1 MLATLEIHRSPILTL
16 LSPPSSCK
24 RLPKDLI
31 DDKNVAIL
39 YFKEFG
45 RIRELTLHP
54 GNACLVE
61 YETPE
66 EARKALHDSGFYKGQ
81 TFIVQSGTAFER
93 QKRLSSDPSVLAE
106 LDIMS
111 GAAAGAT
118 RNQPPR
124 QQPQQA
130 HVKAPAPTRPQLSL
144 FQPSMMKKAT
154 PASEAMPPPPAPPKS
169 PVMIHKMTVPELQ
182 RLIATPAFSS
192 EQK

>member
-1 MLATLEIHRSPILTL
+1 M
-16 LSPPSSCK
+16 
-24 RLPKDLI
+24 
-31 DDKNVAIL
+31 AIL

-45 RIRELTLHP
+45 RIRELTLHS

-81 TFIVQSGTAFER
+81 TFIVQSGTAYER
-93 QKRLSSDPSVLAE
+93 QKRLSSDPTVLAE

-111 GAAAGAT
+111 GAAGGT

-124 QQPQQA
+124 QQSQQLP
-130 HVKAPAPTRPQLSL
+130 VKPAPTRPQLPL

-154 PASEAMPPPPAPPKS
+154 PAFEAMPPPPAPPKS